1 MYSTFLR
8 SAILLPGLF
17 LTLPA
22 GVTAQE
28 QEGGDI
34 PPEHRIAPGEGDP
47 EVTIIQQKDM
57 TITEYRSGGR
67 VYMIKVDPD
76 VGPPYYLVDR
86 TGDGSWDRR
95 MGPDIAVPQWTIF
108 EW

>member
-1 MYSTFLR
+1 MHATFLR
-8 SAILLPGLF
+8 SALLLPGL
-17 LTLPA
+17 LLALPA
-22 GVTAQE
+22 AVAAQD
-28 QEGGDI
+28 QEGDI
-34 PPEHRIAPGEGDP
+34 PAEHRIAPGEGEP
-47 EVTIIQQKDM
+47 EVTIIQREEM

-67 VYMIKVDPD
+67 VTMIKVNPE

-86 TGDGSWDRR
+86 AGDGSWDRR